1 MAEQGGEGGTG
12 GGGGGGGGCGEAAGD
27 SRELEEKAAPAIK
40 RA

>member
-12 GGGGGGGGCGEAAGD
+12 GGVGGGGCGEAAGD

>member
-12 GGGGGGGGCGEAAGD
+12 GGVGGGGCGEAAGD
-27 SRELEEKAAPAIK
+27 SRELEEKATPAIK

>member
-12 GGGGGGGGCGEAAGD
+12 GGVGGRGCGEAAGD

>member
-12 GGGGGGGGCGEAAGD
+12 GGVGGGDCGEAAGD